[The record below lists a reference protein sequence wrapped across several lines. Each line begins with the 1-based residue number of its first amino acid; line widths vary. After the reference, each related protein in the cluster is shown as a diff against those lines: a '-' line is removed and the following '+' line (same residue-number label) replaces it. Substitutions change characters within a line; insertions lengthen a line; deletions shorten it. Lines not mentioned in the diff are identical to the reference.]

1 MYGKSFVL
9 VKPDGM
15 NKEIKDEII
24 QTIQNRSISVVKQQK
39 ICLTVSDIENIWPY
53 TQSDIVSRQLFMNY
67 LLDKVCLLLYLE
79 SSKESLYKDIAA
91 IKKKFRNRYGVHQ
104 YLSIMHTPG
113 SYEEYMKDMIVFQK
127 KSKGFEKNNTI
138 IGSFKCYDKL
148 NKCDIVR
155 LCEKI
160 EKYLNGD
167 YKKIIRERENK
178 QFLVVYK
185 NGVNDSYFMVGILG
199 DYLNYSFEGC
209 RMRYRSVKSVFE
221 EIKYLY
227 QNYNIRKFCFWD
239 DNFIIPGKRG
249 IERCRELVELIKS
262 LPEKISLELE
272 TRACLKNKNC
282 TNQMLHFPFS

>member
-127 KSKGFEKNNTI
+127 KSKGLEKNNTI

-178 QFLVVYK
+178 QLLVVYK

-199 DYLNYSFEGC
+199 DYLNYSFGLCYYLAYSINYHTRFPILEIENS
-209 RMRYRSVKSVFE
+209 RYDITKIMNTFGKYGYRTDVKKE
-221 EIKYLY
+221 Y
-227 QNYNIRKFCFWD
+227 
-239 DNFIIPGKRG
+239 
-249 IERCRELVELIKS
+249 ELL
-262 LPEKISLELE
+262 
-272 TRACLKNKNC
+272 
-282 TNQMLHFPFS
+282 

>member
-1 MYGKSFVL
+1 M
-9 VKPDGM
+9 
-15 NKEIKDEII
+15 
-24 QTIQNRSISVVKQQK
+24 
-39 ICLTVSDIENIWPY
+39 
-53 TQSDIVSRQLFMNY
+53 
-67 LLDKVCLLLYLE
+67 YLE

-127 KSKGFEKNNTI
+127 KSKGLEKNNTI

-199 DYLNYSFEGC
+199 DYLNYSFGLCYYLAYSINYHTRFPILEIENS
-209 RMRYRSVKSVFE
+209 RYDITKIMNTFGKYGYRTDVK
-221 EIKYLY
+221 KGY
-227 QNYNIRKFCFWD
+227 
-239 DNFIIPGKRG
+239 
-249 IERCRELVELIKS
+249 ELL
-262 LPEKISLELE
+262 
-272 TRACLKNKNC
+272 
-282 TNQMLHFPFS
+282 